1 MKRCYGFCAF
11 ECVSGQCPQA
21 LAQSCDWYT
30 DVGFDVPKSCSDCWY
45 NTGQCEDCVFEG
57 SEQCVYPKNTKN
69 CDLGGN
75 DAEWKN
81 ILSERRP

>member
-30 DVGFDVPKSCSDCWY
+30 DMGFDIPESCKDCWC

-57 SEQCVYPKNTKN
+57 SEQCVYPNKDKKIVIKEAKK
-69 CDLGGN
+69 C
-75 DAEWKN
+75 K
-81 ILSERRP
+81 I